1 MKLLPDPGPQR
12 RRLFLMIGAL
22 VVIYVVLSKFAG
34 GEPLPIPQTTGPAPT
49 SKPAVRASGPNTR
62 ANAQKKAEAT
72 KPVALKLKQIEE
84 VPAEPE
90 AGRNLFR
97 FGVPPL
103 PPQPKFMPL
112 PAPPPPVPQGPPP
125 PPPIPPIPLVL
136 TQVIPDPAVAGRLRA
151 YLAEKNSGVVFEAMQ
166 GQVVDGKYKLLAV
179 GQTSV
184 VMSYLD
190 GTGQRTLTVG
200 GR

>member
-22 VVIYVVLSKFAG
+22 VVTYVVLSKFAG
-34 GEPLPIPQTTGPAPT
+34 GEPLPIPQTTGPAAT

-72 KPVALKLKQIEE
+72 KPVALKLKQFEE

-97 FGVPPL
+97 FGVPPP
-103 PPQPKFMPL
+103 PPQPKYTP
-112 PAPPPPVPQGPPP
+112 PPTPPPPVYTPPP
-125 PPPIPPIPLVL
+125 PPPIPPIPLTL
-136 TQVIPDPAVAGRLRA
+136 TQVIPDPVVAGRLRA
-151 YLAEKNSGVVFEAMQ
+151 YLADKKSGVVFEAMQ
-166 GQVVDGKYKLLAV
+166 GQVVDGQYKLLAV
-179 GQTSV
+179 GPTSV

-200 GR
+200 R

>member
-34 GEPLPIPQTTGPAPT
+34 GEPLPIPQTTGPAAT
-49 SKPAVRASGPNTR
+49 SKPIVRTSGPNTR
-62 ANAQKKAEAT
+62 SQSKKADAT
-72 KPVALKLKQIEE
+72 MPVALKLKQIEE
-84 VPAEPE
+84 VPDEPE

-97 FGVPPL
+97 FGVPP
-103 PPQPKFMPL
+103 PPPYV
-112 PAPPPPVPQGPPP
+112 APPPLPPPPPRVDPGPPP
-125 PPPIPPIPLVL
+125 PPPIPPIPLTL
-136 TQVIPDPAVAGRLRA
+136 TWVYSESEPRRA
-151 YLAEKNSGVVFEAMQ
+151 YLADKNTGAVFEATQ
-166 GQVVDGKYKLLAV
+166 GQVVDGRYKLLAV
-179 GQTSV
+179 GTTSV

-190 GTGQRTLTVG
+190 GTGQRTIPMG

>member
-1 MKLLPDPGPQR
+1 MKLLPDAGPQR

-49 SKPAVRASGPNTR
+49 SKPIVRTSGPGTR
-62 ANAQKKAEAT
+62 NASKKADAT
-72 KPVALKLKQIEE
+72 MPVALKLKQIEE
-84 VPAEPE
+84 VPDEPE

-97 FGVPPL
+97 FGVPP
-103 PPQPKFMPL
+103 PPPYVP
-112 PAPPPPVPQGPPP
+112 PPYVPPPPPPIPQGPPP
-125 PPPIPPIPLVL
+125 PPPIPPIPLTL
-136 TQVIPDPAVAGRLRA
+136 TWVYSETAPHRA
-151 YLAEKNSGVVFEAMQ
+151 YLADKNGVVFEATQ
-166 GQVVDGKYKLLAV
+166 GQVVDGRYKLLAV
-179 GQTSV
+179 GTSSV

-190 GTGQRTLTVG
+190 GTGQRTITVG